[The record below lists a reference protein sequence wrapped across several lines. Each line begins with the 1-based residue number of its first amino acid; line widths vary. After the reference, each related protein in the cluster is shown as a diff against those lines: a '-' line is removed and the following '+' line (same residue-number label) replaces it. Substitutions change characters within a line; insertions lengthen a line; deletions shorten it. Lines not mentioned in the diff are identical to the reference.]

1 VSLLGTIT
9 KINFICSI
17 FFMFSKAIF
26 LTALVYF
33 ELAGD
38 KNIDMVYSLL
48 EFNFQLLSV
57 KILLV

>member
-1 VSLLGTIT
+1 
-9 KINFICSI
+9 
-17 FFMFSKAIF
+17 MFSKAIF

>member
-1 VSLLGTIT
+1 
-9 KINFICSI
+9 
-17 FFMFSKAIF
+17 MFSKAIF

-33 ELAGD
+33 KLAGD